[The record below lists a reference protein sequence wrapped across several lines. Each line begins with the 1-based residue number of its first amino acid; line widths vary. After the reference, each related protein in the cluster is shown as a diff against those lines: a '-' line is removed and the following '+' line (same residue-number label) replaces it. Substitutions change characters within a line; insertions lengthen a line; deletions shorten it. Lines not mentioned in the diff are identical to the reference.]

1 MTKKDYKLIAEIL
14 YDSALTAQETLDL
27 ADDFARRLAKGNPK
41 FDRAKFINAC
51 LGE

>member
-14 YDSALTAQETLDL
+14 FDSALTAQETLDL
-27 ADDFARRLAKGNPK
+27 AEDFARRLERQNPK
-41 FDRAKFINAC
+41 FDREKFIKDC